1 MHKSVIGSYQ
11 RSETSCR
18 QINLP
23 VWGGAEE
30 AGIAEETI
38 HLVGPR
44 MRVAGESERRRGG
57 KRVRRRR
64 GKKNNGICCSER
76 SGRERRN
83 WTVDLGNAIRS
94 ERKGVYII
102 TGKIR
107 LSLWEDSAHYG
118 SVNSNR
124 RAAESDM
131 PTTLLAKRNNVDG
144 ESDIIDACFMKVSFH
159 HFCSA
164 PLFQPLSS
172 CLIFWLLLSKD
183 LQCFLCADNYVSFWT
198 RKISHT
204 KIWFLENECKR
215 KGYISV
221 LEVYIMTFFFF

>member
-44 MRVAGESERRRGG
+44 MRVAEESERRRRG
-57 KRVRRRR
+57 KRVRRRRRR

-76 SGRERRN
+76 SGRGRRN
-83 WTVDLGNAIRS
+83 WTVDLGNAIRF

-102 TGKIR
+102 SGKIR
-107 LSLWEDSAHYG
+107 PSLWEDSAHYG
-118 SVNSNR
+118 LVTSKR

-131 PTTLLAKRNNVDG
+131 PTTSLGKTNTVEGD
-144 ESDIIDACFMKVSFH
+144 SDVIDARLWTFLSVSG
-159 HFCSA
+159 FCSTA
-164 PLFQPLSS
+164 
-172 CLIFWLLLSKD
+172 LLPNYLASAQQG
-183 LQCFLCADNYVSFWT
+183 LNCFLYTDTNVPIWM
-198 RKISHT
+198 RKISHKKT
-204 KIWFLENECKR
+204 DSKKINL
-215 KGYISV
+215 S
-221 LEVYIMTFFFF
+221 